1 MKKFG
6 KSVLAFGVL
15 AAAAVVAAG
24 CGKKEEKATEKT
36 AAETKK
42 ESAAETVAAGT
53 EKKELTYAKGT
64 GPYTELFEEHVM
76 PILEKQGY
84 TFKVSEFTLQYADEA
99 IADGDVDFS
108 VEQHIAYMDAF
119 NKNYNSN
126 LVALTP
132 IPTVPASIFSETH
145 DSLDE
150 IADGMKIAVPQDEGN
165 MARAFVMLQD
175 IGWITLKEG
184 TDYATASSEDV
195 AENPYNLEF
204 LDVST
209 SIIATTLS
217 DYDYGIITGS
227 IVYNAGI
234 DPSTALFNENLSENF
249 WLQVVVKDEDK
260 DTQWAKDIVAAYQSD
275 EFTEWL
281 KANNES
287 EYKNLW
293 SIPEY

>member
-6 KSVLAFGVL
+6 KRLAVIGIAVL
-15 AAAAVVAAG
+15 AAALAAG
-24 CGKKEEKATEKT
+24 CGKKQSASGGED
-36 AAETKK
+36 KK
-42 ESAAETVAAGT
+42 V
-53 EKKELTYAKGT
+53 LTYAKGP
-64 GPYTELFEEHVM
+64 GPYTVLFEEHII
-76 PILEKQGY
+76 PILEEKGY
-84 TFKVSEFTLQYADEA
+84 TFKVSELTLQYADEA

-119 NKNYNSN
+119 NKSYNSN

-132 IPTVPASIFSETH
+132 IPTVPASVFSETH
-145 DSLDE
+145 SSVDE

-175 IGWITLKEG
+175 LGWITLKEG
-184 TDYATASSEDV
+184 TNFATASPEDV
-195 AENPYNLEF
+195 AENPYNLQF
-204 LDVST
+204 LEIDT
-209 SIIATTLS
+209 NIIATTLA

-234 DPSTALFNENLSENF
+234 DPSTALFNENLTEKF
-249 WLQVVVKDEDK
+249 WLQVVVKDADK
-260 DTQWAKDIVAAYQSD
+260 DTQWAKDIVAAYQSK
-275 EFTEWL
+275 EFTDWL

-287 EYKNLW
+287 EYRNLW

>member
-1 MKKFG
+1 MRKFG
-6 KSVLAFGVL
+6 KRLAVIGLAVL
-15 AAAAVVAAG
+15 AAVLAAG
-24 CGKKEEKATEKT
+24 CGKKESS
-36 AAETKK
+36 
-42 ESAAETVAAGT
+42 SAGE
-53 EKKELTYAKGT
+53 EKKELTYAKGS
-64 GPYTELFEEHVM
+64 GPYTILFEEHII

-84 TFKVSEFTLQYADEA
+84 TFKVSELSLQYADEA

-108 VEQHIAYMDAF
+108 VEQHIAYMNAF
-119 NKNYNSN
+119 NKSYNSN

-145 DSLDE
+145 SSLDE
-150 IADGMKIAVPQDEGN
+150 ISDGMKIAVPQDEGN

-175 IGWITLKEG
+175 IGWIKLKEG
-184 TDYATASSEDV
+184 TDYATASPEDV

-204 LDVST
+204 LDIAT
-209 SIIATTLS
+209 NIIATTLA

-234 DPSTALFNENLSENF
+234 DPSTALFNENLTDNF
-249 WLQVVVKDEDK
+249 WLQVVVKDADK
-260 DTQWAKDIVAAYQSD
+260 DTQWAKDIVAAYQSK
-275 EFTEWL
+275 EFTDWL

-287 EYKNLW
+287 EYRNLW

>member
-1 MKKFG
+1 MRKFG
-6 KSVLAFGVL
+6 KRLAVIGLAVLTAVL
-15 AAAAVVAAG
+15 VAG
-24 CGKKEEKATEKT
+24 CGKKENS
-36 AAETKK
+36 
-42 ESAAETVAAGT
+42 SAGE
-53 EKKELTYAKGT
+53 EKKELTYAKGS
-64 GPYTELFEEHVM
+64 GPYTILFEEHII

-84 TFKVSEFTLQYADEA
+84 TFKVSELSLQYADEA

-108 VEQHIAYMDAF
+108 VEQHIAYMNAF
-119 NKNYNSN
+119 NKSYNSN

-145 DSLDE
+145 SSLDE
-150 IADGMKIAVPQDEGN
+150 ISDGMKIAVPQDEGN

-175 IGWITLKEG
+175 IGWIKLKEG
-184 TDYATASSEDV
+184 TDYATASPEDI

-204 LDVST
+204 LDIAT
-209 SIIATTLS
+209 NIIATTLA

-234 DPSTALFNENLSENF
+234 DPSTALFNENLTDNF
-249 WLQVVVKDEDK
+249 WLQVVVKDADK
-260 DTQWAKDIVAAYQSD
+260 DTQWAKDIVAAYQSK
-275 EFTEWL
+275 EFTDWL

-287 EYKNLW
+287 EYRNLW

>member
-1 MKKFG
+1 MRIMKKFG
-6 KSVLAFGVL
+6 KRLAVLGIAVL
-15 AAAAVVAAG
+15 AAALVAG
-24 CGKKEEKATEKT
+24 CGKKESS
-36 AAETKK
+36 
-42 ESAAETVAAGT
+42 SAGG
-53 EKKELTYAKGT
+53 EKKELTYAKGS
-64 GPYTELFEEHVM
+64 GPYTILFEEHII

-84 TFKVSEFTLQYADEA
+84 TFKVSELSLQYADEA

-108 VEQHIAYMDAF
+108 VEQHIAYMNAF
-119 NKNYNSN
+119 NKSYNSN

-145 DSLDE
+145 SSLDE
-150 IADGMKIAVPQDEGN
+150 ISDGMKIAVPQDEGN

-175 IGWITLKEG
+175 IGWIKLKEG
-184 TDYATASSEDV
+184 TDYATASPEDV

-204 LDVST
+204 LDIAT
-209 SIIATTLS
+209 NIIATTLA

-234 DPSTALFNENLSENF
+234 DPSTALFNENLTEKF
-249 WLQVVVKDEDK
+249 WLQVVVKDADK
-260 DTQWAKDIVAAYQSD
+260 DTQWAKDIVEAYQSK
-275 EFTEWL
+275 EFTDWL

-287 EYKNLW
+287 EYRNLW

>member
-6 KSVLAFGVL
+6 KRLAVISIAVL
-15 AAAAVVAAG
+15 AAVVAAG
-24 CGKKEEKATEKT
+24 CGKKAS
-36 AAETKK
+36 
-42 ESAAETVAAGT
+42 SAAGE
-53 EKKELTYAKGT
+53 EKKELIYAKGS
-64 GPYTELFEEHVM
+64 GPYTILFEEHII

-84 TFKVSEFTLQYADEA
+84 TFKVSELSLQYADEA

-108 VEQHIAYMDAF
+108 VEQHIAYMNAF
-119 NKNYNSN
+119 NNSYNSN

-145 DSLDE
+145 TSLDE

-175 IGWITLKEG
+175 LGWIKLKDG
-184 TDYATASSEDV
+184 TDYATASPEDV
-195 AENPYNLEF
+195 EENPYNLEF
-204 LDVST
+204 LDIAT
-209 SIIATTLS
+209 NIIATTLA

-234 DPSTALFNENLSENF
+234 DPSTALFNENLTDDF
-249 WLQVVVKDEDK
+249 WLQVVVKDADK
-260 DTQWAKDIVAAYQSD
+260 DTQWAKDIVAAYQSK
-275 EFTEWL
+275 EFTDWL

-287 EYKNLW
+287 EYRNLW

>member
-1 MKKFG
+1 MKKIG
-6 KSVLAFGVL
+6 KRLAVLGIAVL
-15 AAAAVVAAG
+15 AAALAAG
-24 CGKKEEKATEKT
+24 CGKKEGS
-36 AAETKK
+36 
-42 ESAAETVAAGT
+42 SAGV
-53 EKKELTYAKGT
+53 EKKELTYAKGS
-64 GPYTELFEEHVM
+64 GPYTILFEEHII

-84 TFKVSEFTLQYADEA
+84 TFKVSELSLQYADEA

-108 VEQHIAYMDAF
+108 VEQHIAYMNAF
-119 NKNYNSN
+119 NKIYNSN

-145 DSLDE
+145 SSFDE
-150 IADGMKIAVPQDEGN
+150 ISDGMKIAVPQDEGN

-175 IGWITLKEG
+175 IGWIKLKEG
-184 TDYATASSEDV
+184 TDYATASPEDV

-204 LDVST
+204 LDIAT
-209 SIIATTLS
+209 NIIATTLA

-234 DPSTALFNENLSENF
+234 DPSTALFNENLTEKF
-249 WLQVVVKDEDK
+249 WLQVVVKDADK
-260 DTQWAKDIVAAYQSD
+260 DTQWAKDIVAAYQSK
-275 EFTEWL
+275 EFTDWL

-287 EYKNLW
+287 EYRNLW

>member
-1 MKKFG
+1 MRKFG
-6 KSVLAFGVL
+6 KRLAVIGLAVLTAVL
-15 AAAAVVAAG
+15 AAG
-24 CGKKEEKATEKT
+24 CGKKESS
-36 AAETKK
+36 
-42 ESAAETVAAGT
+42 SAGG
-53 EKKELTYAKGT
+53 EKKELTYAKGS
-64 GPYTELFEEHVM
+64 GPYTILFEEHII

-84 TFKVSEFTLQYADEA
+84 TFKVSELSLQYADEA

-108 VEQHIAYMDAF
+108 VEQHIAYMNAF
-119 NKNYNSN
+119 NKSYNSN

-145 DSLDE
+145 SSLDE
-150 IADGMKIAVPQDEGN
+150 ISDGMKIAVPQDEGN

-175 IGWITLKEG
+175 IGWIKLKEG
-184 TDYATASSEDV
+184 TDYATASPEDV

-204 LDVST
+204 LDIAT
-209 SIIATTLS
+209 NIIATTLA

-234 DPSTALFNENLSENF
+234 DPSTALFNENLTDNF
-249 WLQVVVKDEDK
+249 WLQVVVKDADK
-260 DTQWAKDIVAAYQSD
+260 DTQWAKDIVAAYQSK
-275 EFTEWL
+275 EFTDWL

-287 EYKNLW
+287 EYRNLW

>member
-6 KSVLAFGVL
+6 KRLAVLGIAVL
-15 AAAAVVAAG
+15 AAALAAG
-24 CGKKEEKATEKT
+24 CGKKEGS
-36 AAETKK
+36 
-42 ESAAETVAAGT
+42 SAGV
-53 EKKELTYAKGT
+53 EKKELTYAKGS
-64 GPYTELFEEHVM
+64 GPYTILFEEHII

-84 TFKVSEFTLQYADEA
+84 TFKVSELSLQYADEA

-108 VEQHIAYMDAF
+108 VEQHIAYMNAF
-119 NKNYNSN
+119 NKSYNSN

-145 DSLDE
+145 SSLDE
-150 IADGMKIAVPQDEGN
+150 LSDGMKIAVPQDEGN

-175 IGWITLKEG
+175 IGWIKLKEG
-184 TDYATASSEDV
+184 TDYATASPEDV

-204 LDVST
+204 LDIST
-209 SIIATTLS
+209 NIIATTLA

-234 DPSTALFNENLSENF
+234 DPSTALFNENLTEKF
-249 WLQVVVKDEDK
+249 WLQVVVKDADK
-260 DTQWAKDIVAAYQSD
+260 DTQWAKDIVEAYQSK
-275 EFTEWL
+275 EFTDWL

-287 EYKNLW
+287 EYRNLW

>member
-1 MKKFG
+1 MRIMKKIG
-6 KSVLAFGVL
+6 KRLAVLGIAVL
-15 AAAAVVAAG
+15 AAALVAG
-24 CGKKEEKATEKT
+24 CGKKESS
-36 AAETKK
+36 
-42 ESAAETVAAGT
+42 SAGG
-53 EKKELTYAKGT
+53 EKKELTYAKGS
-64 GPYTELFEEHVM
+64 GPYTILFEEHII

-84 TFKVSEFTLQYADEA
+84 TFKVSELSLQYADEA

-108 VEQHIAYMDAF
+108 VEQHIAYMNAF
-119 NKNYNSN
+119 NKSYNSN

-145 DSLDE
+145 SSLDE
-150 IADGMKIAVPQDEGN
+150 ISDGMKIAVPQDEGN

-175 IGWITLKEG
+175 IGWIKLKEG
-184 TDYATASSEDV
+184 TDYATASPEDV

-204 LDVST
+204 LDIAT
-209 SIIATTLS
+209 NIIATTLA

-234 DPSTALFNENLSENF
+234 DPSTALFNENLTEKF
-249 WLQVVVKDEDK
+249 WLQVVVKDADK
-260 DTQWAKDIVAAYQSD
+260 DTQWAKDIVEAYQSK
-275 EFTEWL
+275 EFTDWL

-287 EYKNLW
+287 EYRNLW

>member
-1 MKKFG
+1 MRKFG
-6 KSVLAFGVL
+6 KRLAVIGLAVLT
-15 AAAAVVAAG
+15 AALVAG
-24 CGKKEEKATEKT
+24 CGKKESS
-36 AAETKK
+36 
-42 ESAAETVAAGT
+42 SAGE
-53 EKKELTYAKGT
+53 EKKELTYAKGS
-64 GPYTELFEEHVM
+64 GPYTILFEEHII

-84 TFKVSEFTLQYADEA
+84 TFKVSELSLQYADEA

-108 VEQHIAYMDAF
+108 VEQHIAYMNAF
-119 NKNYNSN
+119 NKSYNSN

-145 DSLDE
+145 SSLDE
-150 IADGMKIAVPQDEGN
+150 ISDGMKIAVPQDEGN

-175 IGWITLKEG
+175 IGWIKLKEG
-184 TDYATASSEDV
+184 TDYATASPEDV

-204 LDVST
+204 LDIAT
-209 SIIATTLS
+209 NIIATTLA

-234 DPSTALFNENLSENF
+234 DPSTALFNENLTDDF
-249 WLQVVVKDEDK
+249 WLQVVVKDADK
-260 DTQWAKDIVAAYQSD
+260 DTQWAKDIVAAYQSK
-275 EFTEWL
+275 EFTDWL

-287 EYKNLW
+287 EYRNLW

>member
-6 KSVLAFGVL
+6 KRLAVIAIAVL
-15 AAAAVVAAG
+15 AAVVAAG
-24 CGKKEEKATEKT
+24 CGKKES
-36 AAETKK
+36 
-42 ESAAETVAAGT
+42 SAAGE
-53 EKKELTYAKGT
+53 EKKELTYAKGS
-64 GPYTELFEEHVM
+64 GPYTILFEEHII

-84 TFKVSEFTLQYADEA
+84 TFKVSELSLQYADEA

-108 VEQHIAYMDAF
+108 VEQHIAYMNAF
-119 NKNYNSN
+119 NNSYNSN

-145 DSLDE
+145 TSLDE

-175 IGWITLKEG
+175 LGWIKLKDG
-184 TDYATASSEDV
+184 TDYATASPEDV
-195 AENPYNLEF
+195 EENPYNLEF
-204 LDVST
+204 LDIAT
-209 SIIATTLS
+209 NIIATTLA

-234 DPSTALFNENLSENF
+234 DPSTALFNENLTDNF
-249 WLQVVVKDEDK
+249 WLQVVVKDADK
-260 DTQWAKDIVAAYQSD
+260 DTQWAKDIVAAYQSK
-275 EFTEWL
+275 EFTDWL

-287 EYKNLW
+287 EYRNLW

>member
-1 MKKFG
+1 MRKFG
-6 KSVLAFGVL
+6 KRLAVIGLAVLTAVL
-15 AAAAVVAAG
+15 AAG
-24 CGKKEEKATEKT
+24 CGKKENS
-36 AAETKK
+36 
-42 ESAAETVAAGT
+42 SAGE
-53 EKKELTYAKGT
+53 EKKELTYAKGS
-64 GPYTELFEEHVM
+64 GPYTILFEEHII

-84 TFKVSEFTLQYADEA
+84 TFKVSELSLQYADEA

-108 VEQHIAYMDAF
+108 VEQHIAYMNAF
-119 NKNYNSN
+119 NKSYNSN

-145 DSLDE
+145 SSLDE
-150 IADGMKIAVPQDEGN
+150 ISDGMKVAVPQDEGN

-175 IGWITLKEG
+175 IGWIKLKEG
-184 TDYATASSEDV
+184 TDYATASPEDV

-204 LDVST
+204 LDIAT
-209 SIIATTLS
+209 NIIATTLA

-234 DPSTALFNENLSENF
+234 DPSTALFNENLTDNF
-249 WLQVVVKDEDK
+249 WLQVVVKDADK
-260 DTQWAKDIVAAYQSD
+260 DTQWAKDIVAAYQSK
-275 EFTEWL
+275 EFTDWL

-287 EYKNLW
+287 EYRNLW

>member
-1 MKKFG
+1 MKKLG
-6 KSVLAFGVL
+6 KRLAVLGIAVL
-15 AAAAVVAAG
+15 AAALAAG
-24 CGKKEEKATEKT
+24 CGKKESS
-36 AAETKK
+36 
-42 ESAAETVAAGT
+42 SAGE
-53 EKKELTYAKGT
+53 EKKELTYAKGS
-64 GPYTELFEEHVM
+64 GPYTILFEEHII

-84 TFKVSEFTLQYADEA
+84 TFKVSELSLQYADEA

-108 VEQHIAYMDAF
+108 VEQHIAYMNAF
-119 NKNYNSN
+119 NKSYNSN

-145 DSLDE
+145 SSLDE
-150 IADGMKIAVPQDEGN
+150 ISDGMKIAVPQDEGN

-175 IGWITLKEG
+175 IGWIKLKKG
-184 TDYATASSEDV
+184 TDYATASPEDV

-204 LDVST
+204 LDIAT
-209 SIIATTLS
+209 NIIATTLA

-234 DPSTALFNENLSENF
+234 DPSTALFNENLTEKF
-249 WLQVVVKDEDK
+249 WLQVVVKDADK
-260 DTQWAKDIVAAYQSD
+260 DTQWAKDIVEAYQSK
-275 EFTEWL
+275 EFTDWL

-287 EYKNLW
+287 EYRNLW

>member
-1 MKKFG
+1 MRKFG
-6 KSVLAFGVL
+6 KRLAVIGLAVLTAVL
-15 AAAAVVAAG
+15 AAG
-24 CGKKEEKATEKT
+24 CGKKENS
-36 AAETKK
+36 
-42 ESAAETVAAGT
+42 SAGE
-53 EKKELTYAKGT
+53 EKKELTYAKGS
-64 GPYTELFEEHVM
+64 GPYTILFEKHII

-84 TFKVSEFTLQYADEA
+84 TFKVSELSLQYADEA

-108 VEQHIAYMDAF
+108 VEQHIAYMNAF
-119 NKNYNSN
+119 NKSYNSN

-145 DSLDE
+145 SSLDE
-150 IADGMKIAVPQDEGN
+150 ISDGMKVAVPQDEGN

-175 IGWITLKEG
+175 IGWIKLKEG
-184 TDYATASSEDV
+184 TDYATASPEDV

-204 LDVST
+204 LDIAT
-209 SIIATTLS
+209 NIIATTLA

-234 DPSTALFNENLSENF
+234 DPSTALFNENLTDNF
-249 WLQVVVKDEDK
+249 WLQVVVKDADK
-260 DTQWAKDIVAAYQSD
+260 DTQWAKDIVAAYQSK
-275 EFTEWL
+275 EFTDWL

-287 EYKNLW
+287 EYRNLW

>member
-6 KSVLAFGVL
+6 KRLAVLGIAVL
-15 AAAAVVAAG
+15 AAALAAG
-24 CGKKEEKATEKT
+24 CGKKESS
-36 AAETKK
+36 
-42 ESAAETVAAGT
+42 SAGG
-53 EKKELTYAKGT
+53 EKKELTYAKGS
-64 GPYTELFEEHVM
+64 GPYTILFEEHII

-84 TFKVSEFTLQYADEA
+84 TFKVSELSLQYADEA

-108 VEQHIAYMDAF
+108 VEQHIAYMNAF
-119 NKNYNSN
+119 NKSYNSK

-145 DSLDE
+145 SSLDE
-150 IADGMKIAVPQDEGN
+150 ISDGMKIAVPQDEGN

-175 IGWITLKEG
+175 IGWIKLKEG
-184 TDYATASSEDV
+184 TDYATASPEDV

-204 LDVST
+204 LDIAT
-209 SIIATTLS
+209 NIIATTLA

-234 DPSTALFNENLSENF
+234 DPSTALFNENLTEKF
-249 WLQVVVKDEDK
+249 WLQVVVKDADK
-260 DTQWAKDIVAAYQSD
+260 DTQWAKDIVEAYQSK
-275 EFTEWL
+275 EFTDWL

-287 EYKNLW
+287 EYRNLW

>member
-1 MKKFG
+1 MRRFG
-6 KSVLAFGVL
+6 KRLAVLGLAVL
-15 AAAAVVAAG
+15 TAVLAAG
-24 CGKKEEKATEKT
+24 CGKKESS
-36 AAETKK
+36 
-42 ESAAETVAAGT
+42 SAGE
-53 EKKELTYAKGT
+53 EKKELTYAKGS
-64 GPYTELFEEHVM
+64 GPYTILFEEHII

-84 TFKVSEFTLQYADEA
+84 TFKVSELSLQYADDA

-108 VEQHIAYMDAF
+108 VEQHIAYMNAF
-119 NKNYNSN
+119 NKSYNSN

-145 DSLDE
+145 SSLDE
-150 IADGMKIAVPQDEGN
+150 IFDGMKIAVPQDEGN

-175 IGWITLKEG
+175 IGWIKLKVG
-184 TDYATASSEDV
+184 TDYATASPEDV

-204 LDVST
+204 LDIAT
-209 SIIATTLS
+209 NIIATTLA

-234 DPSTALFNENLSENF
+234 DPSTALFNENLTDDF
-249 WLQVVVKDEDK
+249 WLQVVVKDADK
-260 DTQWAKDIVAAYQSD
+260 DTQWAKDIVAAYQSK
-275 EFTEWL
+275 EFTDWL

-287 EYKNLW
+287 EYRNLW

>member
-1 MKKFG
+1 MRKFG
-6 KSVLAFGVL
+6 KRLAVIGLAVLTAVL
-15 AAAAVVAAG
+15 AAG
-24 CGKKEEKATEKT
+24 CGKKESS
-36 AAETKK
+36 
-42 ESAAETVAAGT
+42 SAGE
-53 EKKELTYAKGT
+53 EKKELTYAKGS
-64 GPYTELFEEHVM
+64 GPYTILFEEHII

-84 TFKVSEFTLQYADEA
+84 TFKVSELSLQYADEA

-108 VEQHIAYMDAF
+108 VEQHIAYMNAF
-119 NKNYNSN
+119 NKSYNSN

-145 DSLDE
+145 SSLDE
-150 IADGMKIAVPQDEGN
+150 ISDGMKIAVPQDEGN

-175 IGWITLKEG
+175 IGWIKLKEG
-184 TDYATASSEDV
+184 ADYATASPEDV

-204 LDVST
+204 LDIAT
-209 SIIATTLS
+209 NIIATTLA

-234 DPSTALFNENLSENF
+234 DPSTALFNENLTEKF
-249 WLQVVVKDEDK
+249 WLQVVVKDADK
-260 DTQWAKDIVAAYQSD
+260 DTQWAKDIVAAYQSK
-275 EFTEWL
+275 EFTDWL

-287 EYKNLW
+287 EYRNLW

>member
-6 KSVLAFGVL
+6 KRLAVLGIAVL
-15 AAAAVVAAG
+15 AAALAAG
-24 CGKKEEKATEKT
+24 CGKKESS
-36 AAETKK
+36 
-42 ESAAETVAAGT
+42 SAGG
-53 EKKELTYAKGT
+53 EKKELTYAKGS
-64 GPYTELFEEHVM
+64 GPYTILFEEHII

-84 TFKVSEFTLQYADEA
+84 TFKVSELSLQYADEA

-108 VEQHIAYMDAF
+108 VEQHIAYMNAF
-119 NKNYNSN
+119 NKSYNSN

-145 DSLDE
+145 SSLDE
-150 IADGMKIAVPQDEGN
+150 ISDGMKIAVPQDEGN

-175 IGWITLKEG
+175 IGWIKLKEG
-184 TDYATASSEDV
+184 TDYATASPEDV

-204 LDVST
+204 LDIAT
-209 SIIATTLS
+209 NIIATTLA

-234 DPSTALFNENLSENF
+234 DPSTALFNENLTEKF
-249 WLQVVVKDEDK
+249 WLQVVVKD
-260 DTQWAKDIVAAYQSD
+260 IVEAYQSK
-275 EFTEWL
+275 EFTDWL

-287 EYKNLW
+287 EYRNLW

>member
-1 MKKFG
+1 MRKFG
-6 KSVLAFGVL
+6 KRLAVLGLAVL
-15 AAAAVVAAG
+15 TAVLAAG
-24 CGKKEEKATEKT
+24 CGKKESS
-36 AAETKK
+36 
-42 ESAAETVAAGT
+42 SAGE
-53 EKKELTYAKGT
+53 EKKELTYAKGS
-64 GPYTELFEEHVM
+64 GPYTILFEEHII

-84 TFKVSEFTLQYADEA
+84 TFKVSELSLQYADEA

-108 VEQHIAYMDAF
+108 VEQHIAYMNAF
-119 NKNYNSN
+119 NKSYNSN

-145 DSLDE
+145 SSLDE
-150 IADGMKIAVPQDEGN
+150 ISDGMKIAVPQDEGN

-175 IGWITLKEG
+175 IGWIKLKEG
-184 TDYATASSEDV
+184 TDYATASPEDV

-204 LDVST
+204 LDIAT
-209 SIIATTLS
+209 NIIATTLA

-234 DPSTALFNENLSENF
+234 DPSTALFNENLTDDF
-249 WLQVVVKDEDK
+249 WLQVVVKDADK
-260 DTQWAKDIVAAYQSD
+260 DTQWAKDIVAAYQSK
-275 EFTEWL
+275 EFTDWL

-287 EYKNLW
+287 EYRKLW

>member
-6 KSVLAFGVL
+6 KRLAVISIAVL
-15 AAAAVVAAG
+15 AAVVAAG
-24 CGKKEEKATEKT
+24 CGKKAS
-36 AAETKK
+36 
-42 ESAAETVAAGT
+42 SAAGE
-53 EKKELTYAKGT
+53 EKKELIYAKGS
-64 GPYTELFEEHVM
+64 GPYTILFEEHII

-84 TFKVSEFTLQYADEA
+84 TFKVSELSLQYADEA

-108 VEQHIAYMDAF
+108 VEQHIAYMNAF
-119 NKNYNSN
+119 NNSYNSN

-145 DSLDE
+145 TSLDE

-175 IGWITLKEG
+175 LGWIKLKDG
-184 TDYATASSEDV
+184 TDYATASPEDV
-195 AENPYNLEF
+195 EENPYNLEF
-204 LDVST
+204 LDIAT
-209 SIIATTLS
+209 NIIATTLA

-234 DPSTALFNENLSENF
+234 DPSTALFNENLTDNF
-249 WLQVVVKDEDK
+249 WLQVVVKDADK
-260 DTQWAKDIVAAYQSD
+260 DTQWSKDIVAAYQSK
-275 EFTEWL
+275 EFTDWL

-287 EYKNLW
+287 EYRNLW

>member
-1 MKKFG
+1 MRIMKKFG
-6 KSVLAFGVL
+6 KRLAVLGIAVL
-15 AAAAVVAAG
+15 AAALAAG
-24 CGKKEEKATEKT
+24 CGKKESS
-36 AAETKK
+36 
-42 ESAAETVAAGT
+42 SAGG
-53 EKKELTYAKGT
+53 EKKELTYAKGS
-64 GPYTELFEEHVM
+64 GPYTILFEEHII

-84 TFKVSEFTLQYADEA
+84 TFKVSELSLQYADEA

-108 VEQHIAYMDAF
+108 VEQHIAYMNAF
-119 NKNYNSN
+119 NKSYSSN

-145 DSLDE
+145 SSLDE
-150 IADGMKIAVPQDEGN
+150 ISDGMKIAVPQDEGN

-175 IGWITLKEG
+175 IGWIKLKEG
-184 TDYATASSEDV
+184 TDYATASPEDV

-204 LDVST
+204 LDIAT
-209 SIIATTLS
+209 NIIATTLA

-234 DPSTALFNENLSENF
+234 DPSTSLFNENLTEKF
-249 WLQVVVKDEDK
+249 WLKVVVKDADK
-260 DTQWAKDIVAAYQSD
+260 DTQWAKDIVEAYQSK
-275 EFTEWL
+275 EFTDWL

-287 EYKNLW
+287 EYRNLW

>member
-1 MKKFG
+1 MRKFG
-6 KSVLAFGVL
+6 KSLVVIGLAVLTAVL
-15 AAAAVVAAG
+15 AAG
-24 CGKKEEKATEKT
+24 CGKKENS
-36 AAETKK
+36 
-42 ESAAETVAAGT
+42 SAGE
-53 EKKELTYAKGT
+53 EKKELTYAKGS
-64 GPYTELFEEHVM
+64 GPYTILFEEHII

-84 TFKVSEFTLQYADEA
+84 TFKVSELSLQYADEA

-108 VEQHIAYMDAF
+108 VEQHIAYMNAF
-119 NKNYNSN
+119 NKSYNSN

-145 DSLDE
+145 SSLDE
-150 IADGMKIAVPQDEGN
+150 ISDGMKIAVPQDEGN

-175 IGWITLKEG
+175 IGWIKLKEG
-184 TDYATASSEDV
+184 TDYATASPEDV

-204 LDVST
+204 LDIAT
-209 SIIATTLS
+209 NIIATTLA

-234 DPSTALFNENLSENF
+234 DPSTALFNENLTDDF
-249 WLQVVVKDEDK
+249 WLQVVVKDADK
-260 DTQWAKDIVAAYQSD
+260 DTQWAKDIVAAYQSK
-275 EFTEWL
+275 EFTDWL

-287 EYKNLW
+287 EYRNLW

>member
-1 MKKFG
+1 MRKFG
-6 KSVLAFGVL
+6 KRLAVIGLAVLTAVL
-15 AAAAVVAAG
+15 AAG
-24 CGKKEEKATEKT
+24 CGKKESS
-36 AAETKK
+36 
-42 ESAAETVAAGT
+42 SAGE
-53 EKKELTYAKGT
+53 EKKELTYAKGS
-64 GPYTELFEEHVM
+64 GPYTILFEEHII

-84 TFKVSEFTLQYADEA
+84 TFKVSELSLQYADEA

-108 VEQHIAYMDAF
+108 VEQHIAYMNAF
-119 NKNYNSN
+119 NKSYNSN

-145 DSLDE
+145 SSLDE
-150 IADGMKIAVPQDEGN
+150 ISDGMKIAVPQDEGN

-175 IGWITLKEG
+175 IGWIKLKEG
-184 TDYATASSEDV
+184 TDYATASPEDI

-204 LDVST
+204 LDIAT
-209 SIIATTLS
+209 NIIATTLA

-234 DPSTALFNENLSENF
+234 DPSTALFNENLTDNF
-249 WLQVVVKDEDK
+249 WLQVVVKDADK
-260 DTQWAKDIVAAYQSD
+260 DTQWAKDIVAAYQSK
-275 EFTEWL
+275 EFTDWL

-287 EYKNLW
+287 GYRNLW

>member
-1 MKKFG
+1 MKKFV
-6 KSVLAFGVL
+6 KRLAVIAIAVL
-15 AAAAVVAAG
+15 AAVVAAG
-24 CGKKEEKATEKT
+24 CGKKAS
-36 AAETKK
+36 
-42 ESAAETVAAGT
+42 SAAGE
-53 EKKELTYAKGT
+53 EKKELIYAKGS
-64 GPYTELFEEHVM
+64 GPYTILFEEHII

-84 TFKVSEFTLQYADEA
+84 TFKVSELSLQYADEA

-108 VEQHIAYMDAF
+108 VEQHIAYMNAF
-119 NKNYNSN
+119 NNRYNSN

-145 DSLDE
+145 TSLDE

-175 IGWITLKEG
+175 LGWIKLKDG
-184 TDYATASSEDV
+184 TDYATASPEDV
-195 AENPYNLEF
+195 EENPYNLEF
-204 LDVST
+204 LDIAT
-209 SIIATTLS
+209 NIIATTLA

-234 DPSTALFNENLSENF
+234 DPSTALFNENLTDNF
-249 WLQVVVKDEDK
+249 WLQVVVKDADK
-260 DTQWAKDIVAAYQSD
+260 DTQWAKDIVAAYQSK
-275 EFTEWL
+275 EFTDWL

-287 EYKNLW
+287 EYRNLW

>member
-6 KSVLAFGVL
+6 KRLAVISIAVL
-15 AAAAVVAAG
+15 AAVVAAG
-24 CGKKEEKATEKT
+24 CGKKAS
-36 AAETKK
+36 
-42 ESAAETVAAGT
+42 SAAGE
-53 EKKELTYAKGT
+53 EKKELIYAKGS
-64 GPYTELFEEHVM
+64 GPYTILFEEHII
-76 PILEKQGY
+76 PILENQGY
-84 TFKVSEFTLQYADEA
+84 TFKVSELSLQYADEA

-108 VEQHIAYMDAF
+108 VEQHIAYMNAF
-119 NKNYNSN
+119 NNSYNSN

-145 DSLDE
+145 TSLDE

-175 IGWITLKEG
+175 LGWIKLKDG
-184 TDYATASSEDV
+184 TDYATASLEDV
-195 AENPYNLEF
+195 EENPYNLEF
-204 LDVST
+204 LDIAT
-209 SIIATTLS
+209 NIIATTLA

-234 DPSTALFNENLSENF
+234 DPSTALFNENLTDNF
-249 WLQVVVKDEDK
+249 WLQVVVKDADK
-260 DTQWAKDIVAAYQSD
+260 DTQWANDIVAAYQSK
-275 EFTEWL
+275 EFTDWL

-287 EYKNLW
+287 EYRNLW

>member
-1 MKKFG
+1 MRKFG
-6 KSVLAFGVL
+6 KRLAVLGLAVL
-15 AAAAVVAAG
+15 TAVLAAG
-24 CGKKEEKATEKT
+24 CGKKESSSSGE
-36 AAETKK
+36 
-42 ESAAETVAAGT
+42 
-53 EKKELTYAKGT
+53 EKKELTYAKGS
-64 GPYTELFEEHVM
+64 GPYTILFEEHII

-84 TFKVSEFTLQYADEA
+84 TFKVSELSLQYADEA

-108 VEQHIAYMDAF
+108 VEQHIAYMNAF
-119 NKNYNSN
+119 NKSYNSN

-145 DSLDE
+145 SSLDE
-150 IADGMKIAVPQDEGN
+150 IFDGMKIAVPQDEGN

-175 IGWITLKEG
+175 IGWIKLKEG
-184 TDYATASSEDV
+184 TDYATASPEDV

-204 LDVST
+204 LDIAT
-209 SIIATTLS
+209 NIIATTLA

-234 DPSTALFNENLSENF
+234 DPSTALFNENLTDDF
-249 WLQVVVKDEDK
+249 WLQVVVKDADK
-260 DTQWAKDIVAAYQSD
+260 DTQWAKDIVAAYQSK
-275 EFTEWL
+275 EFTDWL

-287 EYKNLW
+287 EYRNLW

>member
-1 MKKFG
+1 MKKIG
-6 KSVLAFGVL
+6 KRLAVLGIAVL
-15 AAAAVVAAG
+15 AAALVAG
-24 CGKKEEKATEKT
+24 CGKKESS
-36 AAETKK
+36 
-42 ESAAETVAAGT
+42 SAGG
-53 EKKELTYAKGT
+53 EKKELTYAKGS
-64 GPYTELFEEHVM
+64 GPYTILFEEHII

-84 TFKVSEFTLQYADEA
+84 TFKVSELSLQYADEA

-108 VEQHIAYMDAF
+108 VEQHIAYMNAF
-119 NKNYNSN
+119 NKSYNSN

-145 DSLDE
+145 SSLDE
-150 IADGMKIAVPQDEGN
+150 ISDGMKIAVPQDEGN

-175 IGWITLKEG
+175 IGWIKLKEG
-184 TDYATASSEDV
+184 TDYATASPEDV

-204 LDVST
+204 LDIAT
-209 SIIATTLS
+209 NIIATTLA

-234 DPSTALFNENLSENF
+234 DPSTSLFNENLTEKF
-249 WLQVVVKDEDK
+249 WLQVVVKDADK
-260 DTQWAKDIVAAYQSD
+260 DTQWAKDIVEAYQSK
-275 EFTEWL
+275 EFTDWF

-287 EYKNLW
+287 EYRNLW